1 MYVSDACSWRHV
13 QILGEF
19 GSRVKERVFS
29 MRFLTVG
36 AGFLRMRF
44 LTVGVG
50 YIVQGIGCREY
61 CSGHRLEGVLF
72 G

>member
-1 MYVSDACSWRHV
+1 MC
-13 QILGEF
+13 
-19 GSRVKERVFS
+19 
-29 MRFLTVG
+29 FLTVG
-36 AGFLRMRF
+36 AGSLRMRY